1 MALFVPLLLLGG
13 LTYSGKKIYKKL
25 VGEKDTFPIS
35 KSATGKEEQSIE
47 ENREQQIQ
55 DILSENGPK
64 EIREWE
70 KENTHYLKFSFIS
83 MGVTSVFS
91 LFFPAFT
98 ILTTPLLIY
107 CALPVYQDAYN
118 SLINKGKLKISLL
131 DSIAIT
137 AGIATGYYAVS
148 AFGNAVYFIAA
159 KLLDKTR
166 NNNQKIICDIFQD
179 LPQHVWLLRN
189 EVEVEIAISELKVG
203 DIIVVNAGEVIP
215 VDGKIVNGIAT
226 IDQRMLTGEAQQ
238 CEKEAGDQVMAATIV
253 ITGKIH
259 IQTEKTG
266 TETIAVNI
274 TQALNQTSSFEMSL
288 QTEAEETADKT
299 VLPMIGLGTF
309 TLFTLGTASS
319 LAVFCSNFAEVLRL
333 TAPISMLNFLQ
344 LASKNAILI
353 KDGRSLEYLNQID
366 TVVFDKTGTLT
377 LDQPHLGKIFTFNDY
392 QDNELLTYAAA
403 AEYRQN
409 HPIAKA
415 IVQAATERNLQ
426 IPEID
431 LGHYE
436 IGYGVKVKIADQMIK
451 VGSLRFMEM
460 EGISLPA
467 KIKDIEQTCHGQ
479 GYSTVYV
486 AIEEQIGGILE
497 LKPTIRPE
505 VISEIRKL
513 KKRKLS
519 LYIISGDQEYPT
531 QRLAKE
537 LGIENYYANT
547 LPGDKAALIE
557 QLQQEG
563 RSICFV
569 GDGIND
575 SIALKKANVSISL
588 RGASTV
594 ATDTA
599 QIILMDQSLAKLD
612 YLFELAGQFR
622 TNQKTGIAVSILP
635 GIICIGGIYL
645 LHFGI
650 LSTLIFYNA
659 SIVAGLGNA
668 SLPKLQEKMKSTQ
681 PDLEDELGKPLEQ
694 ENCK

>member
-1 MALFVPLLLLGG
+1 MALFVPLLLLSG
-13 LTYSGKKIYKKL
+13 LTYSGIKIYKKL
-25 VGEKDTFPIS
+25 VGEKNTFPIS
-35 KSATGKEEQSIE
+35 KNAAGEEQSPE
-47 ENREQQIQ
+47 EIREQQIQ
-55 DILSENGPK
+55 DILSANKHK

-70 KENTHYLKFSFIS
+70 QENTHYLKLSFIS
-83 MGVTSVFS
+83 IGITSAFA
-91 LFFPAFT
+91 LLLPTFT
-98 ILTTPLLIY
+98 ILTVPLLVY

-118 SLINKGKLKISLL
+118 SLVKKGKFKISIL

-137 AGIATGYYAVS
+137 AGVTTGYYVVS
-148 AFGNAVYFIAA
+148 AFGGGIYFIAA

-166 NNNQKIICDIFQD
+166 NNNQKIICDIFQE
-179 LPQHVWLLRN
+179 LPQYVWLLSN
-189 EVEVEIAISELKVG
+189 KVEIAISELKAG

-226 IDQRMLTGEAQQ
+226 IDQHMLTGEAQQ

-253 ITGKIH
+253 LTGRIH

-274 TQALNQTSSFEMSL
+274 TEALNQTSSFEMSL
-288 QTEAEETADKT
+288 QTEAEETVDKT
-299 VLPMIGLGTF
+299 VLPMIGLGSF
-309 TLFTLGTASS
+309 TLFTLGAASS

-344 LASKNAILI
+344 LASKNSILI

-377 LDQPHLGKIFTFNDY
+377 MEQPHLGKIFTSNGY

-415 IVQAATERNLQ
+415 IVQAATERNLPV
-426 IPEID
+426 PEID

-460 EGISLPA
+460 EGISLPMEL
-467 KIKDIEQTCHGQ
+467 KDIEQTSHEQ
-479 GYSTVYV
+479 GYSTIYV
-486 AIEEQIGGILE
+486 AINQQIGGILE

-505 VISEIRKL
+505 VISEIQKL
-513 KKRKLS
+513 KKRNLS

-531 QRLAKE
+531 QQLAKK

-563 RSICFV
+563 RNICFV

-575 SIALKKANVSISL
+575 SIALKKATVSISL

-612 YLFELAGQFR
+612 YLFELAGKFR

-645 LHFGI
+645 LNFGI

-659 SIVAGLGNA
+659 SILAGLGNA
-668 SLPKLQEKMKSTQ
+668 SIPKLQEKMKST
-681 PDLEDELGKPLEQ
+681 PPNPKSDLEKIAKQKG
-694 ENCK
+694 